1 MAGSRPQKAR
11 AILLAAAAN
20 RGESVSEVG
29 VAQISAF
36 QLGLQEPFDL
46 GLPILPLL
54 EATREALTGFVPGRR
69 SLSKARFWLA
79 ILFHRLAVL
88 LKSSRTTKAEKSAST
103 MEMLAS
109 GIAAALF
116 CLSEV
121 PKLGP
126 IARLAAGLR
135 ASIFI

>member
-1 MAGSRPQKAR
+1 MPRRIGHGDATALPPSADSLLGYHARWTSAKFGSRMAGSRPQNAR
-11 AILLAAAAN
+11 AILLAAVAN

-69 SLSKARFWLA
+69 SMSKARFWLA

-88 LKSSRTTKAEKSAST
+88 LKE
-103 MEMLAS
+103 
-109 GIAAALF
+109 
-116 CLSEV
+116 LSHH
-121 PKLGP
+121 
-126 IARLAAGLR
+126 
-135 ASIFI
+135 

>member
-1 MAGSRPQKAR
+1 M
-11 AILLAAAAN
+11 
-20 RGESVSEVG
+20 
-29 VAQISAF
+29 
-36 QLGLQEPFDL
+36 
-46 GLPILPLL
+46 
-54 EATREALTGFVPGRR
+54 
-69 SLSKARFWLA
+69 SKARFWLA

-88 LKSSRTTKAEKSAST
+88 LKSSRTTKPEESAST

-116 CLSEV
+116 CLFEV

>member
-1 MAGSRPQKAR
+1 
-11 AILLAAAAN
+11 
-20 RGESVSEVG
+20 
-29 VAQISAF
+29 
-36 QLGLQEPFDL
+36 
-46 GLPILPLL
+46 
-54 EATREALTGFVPGRR
+54 
-69 SLSKARFWLA
+69 
-79 ILFHRLAVL
+79 
-88 LKSSRTTKAEKSAST
+88 

-121 PKLGP
+121 PKLSP